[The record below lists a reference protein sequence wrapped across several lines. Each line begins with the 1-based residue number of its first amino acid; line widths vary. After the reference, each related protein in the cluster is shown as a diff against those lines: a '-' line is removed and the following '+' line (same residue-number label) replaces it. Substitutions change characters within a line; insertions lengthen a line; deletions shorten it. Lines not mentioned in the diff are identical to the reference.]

1 MQIYLCSEELER
13 QETKESIEKYKEQKY
28 KVGIFVTGKENYP
41 KFLIKLL
48 QNKWN
53 YQTMYFNIDDKQ
65 YQAKGGKMTVVG
77 YCRLSRDEDKVM

>member
-1 MQIYLCSEELER
+1 MKNCVAKRI
-13 QETKESIEKYKEQKY
+13 I
-28 KVGIFVTGKENYP
+28 P

-53 YQTMYFNIDDKQ
+53 YQTMYANIDGKQ

-77 YCRLSRDEDKVM
+77 YCRLSRDEDKKKKLNKN